1 MSDDWE
7 ALLEDEKDIVVKK
20 EGETFEAEEIVNTE
34 PVQPKPVKQEPK
46 DESKAP
52 KDKKK
57 KQATTT
63 TTNEPAKPMT
73 DKEKEELERLV
84 KKTNKG

>member
-7 ALLEDEKDIVVKK
+7 ALLEDENEIVIKK
-20 EGETFEAEEIVNTE
+20 EGETFEAEVIVKPEI
-34 PVQPKPVKQEPK
+34 PQPKPAKKETQ

-57 KQATTT
+57 KAPATTAL
-63 TTNEPAKPMT
+63 NEPAKPLSN
-73 DKEKEELERLV
+73 KEKEELERLFH
-84 KKTNKG
+84 KTN